1 MPGPMLL
8 VVMIHSKFKHAP
20 FLDVYIRKS
29 PGRCVKQVIEG
40 DRRNECAWDQLEG
53 TDQTKFSKIQVSNQA
68 NLNSR
73 DQQKTCAHNQGAITC
88 GSMIPE

>member
-8 VVMIHSKFKHAP
+8 VVMIHSKFKHAS

-73 DQQKTCAHNQGAITC
+73 DQQKT
-88 GSMIPE
+88 